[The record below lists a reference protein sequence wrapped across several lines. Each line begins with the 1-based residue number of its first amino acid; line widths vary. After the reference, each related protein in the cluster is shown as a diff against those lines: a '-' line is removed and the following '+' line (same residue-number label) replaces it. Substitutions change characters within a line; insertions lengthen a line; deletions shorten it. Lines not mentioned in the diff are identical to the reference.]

1 MLAAT
6 INSGFLRAQSMLYNY
21 SEDGCAFL
29 DIECADGS
37 LFRFSLEGINTSI
50 KLDSLEPNVAAL
62 IRDYSIGRVTLAH
75 VREAFGLAAPK
86 TELDVFAEAASKK
99 LAFLVDELT
108 NRPDDPGFSDDD
120 DLINSDE
127 PEFSEEDSDE
137 SVYLTLP
144 STVSETTILRLLE
157 EIRSSPS
164 TAGKQITINI
174 SKEGHEPR
182 YFNTAGSNLS
192 TE

>member
-1 MLAAT
+1 MPAAT
-6 INSGFLRAQSMLYNY
+6 LRGSFLKAQTVVYNY
-21 SEDGCAFL
+21 EGDGVPYL
-29 DIECADGS
+29 EIECADGS
-37 LFRFSLEGINTSI
+37 FFRFSLFGLTNHV
-50 KLDSLEPNVAAL
+50 KLESLKPKTAQL
-62 IRDYSIGRVTLAH
+62 ISDYAMGHVTLAH
-75 VREAFGLAAPK
+75 VREALGLAAPK
-86 TELDVFAEAASKK
+86 TELDIFAEAALKTLTR
-99 LAFLVDELT
+99 LASDLLSTHENTLVD
-108 NRPDDPGFSDDD
+108 DDP
-120 DLINSDE
+120 DE